1 MPVRTDRGRVA
12 VYRKLWGWPLRSPRH
27 LAATG
32 VTVAALVIG
41 VTVAAAAVAPDPAP
55 PAAMPSTTP
64 LPGGAVLPTT
74 TSSPLASSSTP
85 TTPTTTASSSSPA
98 APNTSPPSTTTVANG
113 TTRAVVV
120 AGEFMARWVNH
131 PAGMTSKEWVAQL
144 TPFVVP
150 EAVVVLESVEPANIP
165 ATQVT
170 GQPTVTAE
178 SPSIVEVDVST
189 DGGVL
194 HLVVLAQPDGTWRVR
209 SYDLVG

>member
-27 LAATG
+27 LAATAL
-32 VTVAALVIG
+32 TVAALGTG

-55 PAAMPSTTP
+55 LAAMPSTTP
-64 LPGGAVLPTT
+64 LPGGAALPTT
-74 TSSPLASSSTP
+74 TSSPPALSSIPAAT
-85 TTPTTTASSSSPA
+85 TTTANSSSPPA
-98 APNTSPPSTTTVANG
+98 PSTTVESG
-113 TTRAVVV
+113 TARAVVV

-131 PAGMTSKEWVAQL
+131 PAGMTSKEWAAQL
-144 TPFVVP
+144 IPFVVP
-150 EAVVVLESVEPANIP
+150 EAVVVLESVDPANIP

-194 HLVVLAQPDGTWRVR
+194 HLVVLAQPDGPWRVR
-209 SYDLVG
+209 SYDLVD